1 MSIKDNILKT
11 DKGLGDTI
19 ERITKATGIK
29 KVVDTLS
36 EVTGKDCNCGKR
48 KERLNKL
55 IPYGGKSKRDTKPY
69 AWMEK

>member
-48 KERLNKL
+48 KEKLNKFIL
-55 IPYGGKSKRDTKPY
+55 NAQRYSDYPVDQS
-69 AWMEK
+69 